1 VPGELEELRERVARL
16 CSERD
21 DLRQALAEQQEQL
34 RVAFDHAPAAI
45 ALISITQGR
54 FVYVNQGY
62 SDFFGPTREEL
73 LAADPYELMLAATHP
88 DDLDTDRQLFQRVA
102 DGEITGYE
110 LEKRYIAKGGE
121 TRWGLL
127 SLASA
132 RDAAGHLSYVIVY
145 ITDIHE
151 RKLADEARARLED
164 RLRQSQKLEALGQLA
179 GGVAHD
185 FNNRLVVVL
194 GYVELLRR
202 ELPAGS
208 PLVEYAEQILEGA
221 QRSAELTRQLLAFSR
236 HQVLNPK
243 SFDIHERLDGMRRM
257 LQRLLGEH
265 VELITVLGAK
275 RAVYCDP
282 GQLEQ
287 VIVNLAV
294 NARDAMPG
302 GGRLTFE
309 TRDVEQAP
317 GAHAPDVRASDDLRP
332 GDYVALSVA
341 DTGTGIARDVLPRIF
356 EPFFSTKGVAGGT
369 GLGLATVDGIVRQS
383 GGAVAVATE
392 VGRGTT
398 FTVYLPAAR
407 AAREGTAAHREKVV
421 ASEGRPGQA
430 ETVLLC
436 DDDAGTRRLMCDV
449 LRMAGYRVLEAR
461 DGEHALAVAREHDGP
476 VDLLLTDVVMPH
488 LDGPH
493 LARRLRAAH
502 PALSVLFVSGWTQS
516 DVAVDVAAT
525 DGDFLPKPFLPG
537 DLLRSVRAVLDRRPP
552 ARTSATLPAFSEP

>member
-1 VPGELEELRERVARL
+1 
-16 CSERD
+16 
-21 DLRQALAEQQEQL
+21 
-34 RVAFDHAPAAI
+34 
-45 ALISITQGR
+45 
-54 FVYVNQGY
+54 
-62 SDFFGPTREEL
+62 
-73 LAADPYELMLAATHP
+73 
-88 DDLDTDRQLFQRVA
+88 
-102 DGEITGYE
+102 
-110 LEKRYIAKGGE
+110 
-121 TRWGLL
+121 
-127 SLASA
+127 
-132 RDAAGHLSYVIVY
+132 VY
-145 ITDIHE
+145 ITDIHD
-151 RKLADEARARLED
+151 RKLAEEARARLED
-164 RLRQSQKLEALGQLA
+164 RLRQAQKLEALGQLA

-294 NARDAMPG
+294 NARDAMSR

-309 TRDVEQAP
+309 TRDVEHAL
-317 GAHAPDVRASDDLRP
+317 GARTPDLRDPDDLRP
-332 GDYVALSVA
+332 GDYVALSVS

-356 EPFFSTKGVAGGT
+356 EPFFTTKGVAGGT

-392 VGRGTT
+392 VGRGSV
-398 FTVYLPAAR
+398 FTVYLPAASP
-407 AAREGTAAHREKVV
+407 GTATHHEKVV
-421 ASEGRPGQA
+421 ASPVRLGQA

-461 DGEHALAVAREHDGP
+461 DGEHALTVAREHDGP

-488 LDGPH
+488 LDGPR
-493 LARRLRAAH
+493 LARRLRASH
-502 PALSVLFVSGWTQS
+502 PELSVLFVSGWTES
-516 DVAVDVAAT
+516 DVALDVAAT

-537 DLLRSVRAVLDRRPP
+537 DLLRRVRAVLDRRAP
-552 ARTSATLPAFSEP
+552 ARAGVTVQSISEP